1 MDSSNSTGRTN
12 IQDTLALRSLRFIT
26 TAGAGLSRDE
36 RHLMSETQISLPFVD
51 LERGQMSGTQLLD
64 IMATTLRESW
74 GLLLTLEAPQAYGL
88 EPSDKEKHWKRQ
100 SELHLKFLSQF
111 WDGDDGIHSCDTFG
125 LLESAR
131 VLLTDELQF
140 QAKFEA
146 EARSFLVDR
155 STAYEI
161 YESVVDLLV
170 YLHNTQAAVVRRL
183 GDVMA
188 ELEYLP
194 NCHAD
199 QQADESLL
207 TA

>member
-1 MDSSNSTGRTN
+1 
-12 IQDTLALRSLRFIT
+12 
-26 TAGAGLSRDE
+26 
-36 RHLMSETQISLPFVD
+36 MSETQISLPFVD
-51 LERGQMSGTQLLD
+51 LERGKMSGTQLLD
-64 IMATTLRESW
+64 FMATTLRESW
-74 GLLLTLEAPQAYGL
+74 GLLLSIEVTQAYGL
-88 EPSDKEKHWKRQ
+88 EPSEKDDHWKHQ

-131 VLLTDELQF
+131 VLLTNELQF

-146 EARSFLVDR
+146 EARSFLVNC
-155 STAYEI
+155 STGHEI
-161 YESVVDLLV
+161 YDSVVDLLV

-188 ELEYLP
+188 ELESLP
-194 NCHAD
+194 NRHAD
-199 QQADESLL
+199 QQADESVL